1 MKFVVF
7 ATLLCVSFMGP
18 SASASPSGKVVWRV
32 AQAANAC
39 LINCASESDSC
50 KRVCPATYS
59 GPCISACDNQAQFC
73 RQNCQ
78 RR

>member
-1 MKFVVF
+1 MKCALSALLVCICF
-7 ATLLCVSFMGP
+7 AGGLAYAKSEGRTS
-18 SASASPSGKVVWRV
+18 WRV
-32 AQAANAC
+32 ADALNAC
-39 LINCASESDSC
+39 VINCASDSDSC
-50 KRVCPATYS
+50 KRLCPATYN